1 MYSLT
6 NSLFFDIL
14 LLCYCTNLNSSIMC
28 SLFYGDIYLSFDI
41 SLLASFFSKCNS
53 VECNSLEDF
62 FEAFVILSAV
72 LLPIK
77 SPVASAGFRIALFEA
92 VFIAS
97 VVDFLELSI
106 SFWLCLDFY
115 LYF

>member
-1 MYSLT
+1 MVDLMYSLI

-41 SLLASFFSKCNS
+41 SLLASLFSKCNS

-77 SPVASAGFRIALFEA
+77 SPIALFEV